1 MYSKLNTNNGKLN
14 PHVSVDCVIFGFD
27 FEELK
32 VLLIER
38 GPHSSSLVDERSLTL
53 PGNLIFDD
61 EDLDTSA
68 KRVLKELTG
77 LDDIYLEQFYTFG
90 DPNRVK
96 NVHDQAWLKSVREEP
111 SARVIT
117 VAYFSLVNLNS
128 FTPQASSFAKKADWF
143 PLSNIPDLAF
153 DHNQILQKALL
164 ALKHKLHTEPVGFEL
179 LPEKFTLGQLQ
190 KLYEV
195 ILNASLDKRNFR
207 RKILSKKVL
216 IPLHEKQKGVPHK
229 QAQLYSFDGNK
240 YELMKKEFIGFD
252 F

>member
-1 MYSKLNTNNGKLN
+1 MYSKQTNHTGKLN

-38 GPHSSSLVDERSLTL
+38 QSKSNNATDRNISL

-68 KRVLKELTG
+68 KRVLSELTG
-77 LDDIYLEQFYTFG
+77 LDQIYLEQFYTFG

-96 NVHDQAWLKSVREEP
+96 KSYDQEWLKSVRDEP
-111 SARVIT
+111 TARVIT
-117 VAYFSLVNLNS
+117 VAYFSLVKLDS
-128 FTPQASSFAKKADWF
+128 LKPQASSFAKNADWF
-143 PLSNIPDLAF
+143 PLSDIPELAF
-153 DHNQILQKALL
+153 DHNQILQKATL
-164 ALKHKLHTEPVGFEL
+164 ALKHKLHTEPIGFEL
-179 LPEKFTLGQLQ
+179 LSDRFTLIQLQ

-195 ILNASLDKRNFR
+195 ILNTSLDKRNFR

-216 IPLHEKQKGVPHK
+216 IPLNEKQKGVPHK
-229 QAQLYSFDGNK
+229 QAQLYSFDNNK
-240 YELMKKEFIGFD
+240 YELMKKDFIGFD

>member
-1 MYSKLNTNNGKLN
+1 MYSKQTNHTGKLN

-38 GPHSSSLVDERSLTL
+38 QSKSNNETDRNISL

-68 KRVLKELTG
+68 KRVLSELTG
-77 LDDIYLEQFYTFG
+77 LDEIYLEQFYTFG

-96 NVHDQAWLKSVREEP
+96 KSYDQEWLKSVRDEP
-111 SARVIT
+111 TARVIT
-117 VAYFSLVNLNS
+117 VAYFSLVKLDS
-128 FTPQASSFAKKADWF
+128 LKPQASSFATKADWF
-143 PLSNIPDLAF
+143 PLSDIPELAF
-153 DHNQILQKALL
+153 DHNQILQKATL
-164 ALKHKLHTEPVGFEL
+164 ALKHKLHTEPIGFEL
-179 LPEKFTLGQLQ
+179 LPERFTLSQLQ
-190 KLYEV
+190 KLYEL
-195 ILNASLDKRNFR
+195 ILNTSLDKRNFR

-216 IPLHEKQKGVPHK
+216 IPLNEKQKGVPHK
-229 QAQLYSFDGNK
+229 QAQLYSFDNNK

>member
-1 MYSKLNTNNGKLN
+1 MYSNQTNHTGKLN

-38 GPHSSSLVDERSLTL
+38 QSKSNNETDRNISL

-68 KRVLKELTG
+68 KRVLNELTG
-77 LDDIYLEQFYTFG
+77 LDQIYLEQFYTFG

-96 NVHDQAWLKSVREEP
+96 KSYDQEWLKSVRDEP
-111 SARVIT
+111 TARVIT
-117 VAYFSLVNLNS
+117 VAYFSLVKLDS
-128 FTPQASSFAKKADWF
+128 LKPQASSFAMKADWF
-143 PLSNIPDLAF
+143 PLSDIPELAF
-153 DHNQILQKALL
+153 DHNQILQKATL
-164 ALKHKLHTEPVGFEL
+164 ALKHKLHTEPIGFEL
-179 LPEKFTLGQLQ
+179 LPERFTLSQLQ
-190 KLYEV
+190 KLYEL
-195 ILNASLDKRNFR
+195 ILNTSLDKRNFR

-216 IPLHEKQKGVPHK
+216 IPLNEKQKGVPHK
-229 QAQLYSFDGNK
+229 QAQLYSFDNNK